1 MFIKVVVILSL
12 LITLLKPTIISS
24 KRLNRCIDPSE
35 TELKSIL
42 SEAYKTNLI
51 DELSKG
57 VDNYSSYSSK
67 TLTKKSASKISY
79 GKNKGNSAC
88 NLSDQT
94 EWPMN
99 HNTLCPHHFVEE
111 RRTNRYPFT
120 IQQAVCNCDQCLGLP
135 STFLKY
141 TCQPVSIYR
150 PVLVRGQCQQNRSY
164 EWTLESEA
172 VAISCACNISVK
184 FS

>member
-1 MFIKVVVILSL
+1 MFKLIAIIL
-12 LITLLKPTIISS
+12 LITLLKSTIISS
-24 KRLNRCIDPSE
+24 KRLNRCIDPTE
-35 TELKSIL
+35 TELKSML

-51 DELSKG
+51 DELSRG
-57 VDNYSSYSSK
+57 VDYYSSYSSK
-67 TLTKKSASKISY
+67 SLTRKTTSKISY
-79 GKNKGNSAC
+79 GKNKGNSSC

-94 EWPMN
+94 EWPIN

-135 STFLKY
+135 SSILKY

-150 PVLVRGQCQQNRSY
+150 PVLVRGHCQQNRSY

-172 VAISCACNISVK
+172 VAISCACNIPIK